1 MTKLDA
7 YIQPRDN
14 VSPKTMAIAVAEGKE
29 VLEAVQDAVKLGI
42 VEPILVG
49 DESKIRALI
58 EEHQFDLGNYEIV
71 NRTDHTSAAQTA
83 VELVRKGEA
92 QVLMKGALVSNI
104 LMRAILN
111 RETGIRA
118 SEVLNHVSLI
128 DSPAMDRII
137 YLSDGGMVPLPDLKQ
152 KIAIINN
159 TVKIVRNMGVETPKV
174 AVLAA
179 LELVNPAM
187 TATTDAAA
195 LAMMSQRGQFKN
207 CVVDGPFQLD
217 NAISPIAVE
226 EKGLHSPVGVA
237 GAADILIVP
246 DLESGNILLKG
257 LRYMGG
263 CGIAGMMAGA
273 MAPVVMSSRAD
284 SPLNK
289 LRSIA
294 CAIQA
299 AD

>member
-1 MTKLDA
+1 MKLDEF
-7 YIQPRDN
+7 IKPREN
-14 VSPKTMAIAVAEGKE
+14 VTPKRLAIAAAEGEE
-29 VLEAVQDAVKLGI
+29 VLSAVQDAVKLGI

-49 DESKIRALI
+49 DEAKIKALI
-58 EEHQFDLGNYEIV
+58 EENQYELGNYEIV
-71 NRTDHTSAAQTA
+71 NRTDHKEAAKTA
-83 VELVRKGEA
+83 VELVRIGDA
-92 QVLMKGALVSNI
+92 QVLMKGVLVSNI
-104 LMRAILN
+104 LMREILN

-137 YLSDGGMVPLPDLKQ
+137 YLSDGGMVPVPTLKQ

-179 LELVNPAM
+179 LELVNPDM
-187 TATTDAAA
+187 PATLEAAA
-195 LAMMSQRGQFKN
+195 LAMMSQRGQFKD

-217 NAISPIAVE
+217 NAVSQVAVE
-226 EKGLHSPVGVA
+226 EKGMKSPVGVA
-237 GAADILIVP
+237 GNADILIVP
-246 DLESGNILLKG
+246 DLEAGNILLKG

-273 MAPVVMSSRAD
+273 QAPVVMSSRAD
-284 SPLNK
+284 SALNK